1 MIPDDA
7 SPAVMVVGLA
17 LVYLALVIVFWVLLK
32 SRNVISAER
41 RRPGGVAQ
49 ALPSLTKLTDATL
62 GVIDARLKPQPSGI
76 LSRRRLDSAGLK
88 KQPADYLLLAGII
101 TVLAG
106 VIGFLLGGMFPA
118 ILLIIAA
125 PIGLA
130 LSLKLLISRRQA
142 KFDDQVPDTL
152 RMLAGG
158 MRAGHSL
165 LRSLDAAGQESDA
178 PMADELSRVVNETRI
193 GRDLGESLIDVADR
207 TKSEDFSWIAQ
218 AIEIHREV
226 GGDLAEVLDHVG
238 ETIRDRNQSQAA
250 KSRALSAE
258 GRVSAMVLISLPI
271 LLFIALQ
278 FINPVY
284 AKVFSSTVPGYLMI
298 AASAVMLSLGA
309 FWLSRLIK
317 PKF

>member
-1 MIPDDA
+1 MISDDA
-7 SPAVMVVGLA
+7 SPVVLVLGLA
-17 LVYLALVIVFWVLLK
+17 LVYLALAIAFWVLLK
-32 SRNVISAER
+32 SRNVISTER
-41 RRPGGVAQ
+41 RRPGGVAT
-49 ALPSLTKLTDATL
+49 PSALTKLTDATL

-88 KQPADYLLLAGII
+88 KQSADYLLLAGIV
-101 TVLAG
+101 TLLAG
-106 VIGFLLGGMFPA
+106 VAGFLLGGLFPA
-118 ILLIIAA
+118 ILLVLAA

-130 LSLKLLISRRQA
+130 LILNLLISRRQA

-152 RMLAGG
+152 RMLSGG

-178 PMADELSRVVNETRI
+178 PMAEELSRIVNETRI
-193 GRDLGESLIDVADR
+193 GRDLGESLLDVADR
-207 TKSEDFSWIAQ
+207 TKNEDFSWIAQ

-238 ETIRDRNQSQAA
+238 ETIRDRNQVRRQV
-250 KSRALSAE
+250 KALSAE

-284 AKVFSSTVPGYLMI
+284 AKTFSSTVPGYIMI
-298 AASAVMLSLGA
+298 AVAAVMLSLGA

>member
-1 MIPDDA
+1 MTPDLSSPGIMIL
-7 SPAVMVVGLA
+7 GLA
-17 LVYLALVIVFWVLLK
+17 LVYFALIITFWVVLK
-32 SRNVISAER
+32 TRSVISLER
-41 RRPGGVAQ
+41 RRPDAGNRTTA
-49 ALPSLTKLTDATL
+49 LTKLTDATL
-62 GVIDARLKPQPSGI
+62 GLIDSRIKAQPEGI

-106 VIGFLLGGMFPA
+106 ASGFLLGGLFSA
-118 ILLIIAA
+118 ILLILAA

-130 LSLKLLISRRQA
+130 LSLNFMIARRQA

-152 RMLAGG
+152 RTISGG

-165 LRSLDAAGQESDA
+165 LRSLDAAAQECEA
-178 PMADELSRVVNETRI
+178 PMSDELSRIVNETRI
-193 GRDLGESLIDVADR
+193 GRDLGESLLEVAQR
-207 TKSEDFSWIAQ
+207 TKNEDFSWIAQ

-238 ETIRDRNQSQAA
+238 ETIRDRNQIRRQV
-250 KSRALSAE
+250 KALSAE
-258 GRVSAMVLISLPI
+258 GRVSAVILLALPI

-278 FINPVY
+278 LINPTY
-284 AKVFSSTVPGYLMI
+284 AKTFSSTVPGYIMI
-298 AASAVMLSLGA
+298 AVAAVMLSVGA

>member
-1 MIPDDA
+1 
-7 SPAVMVVGLA
+7 MVVGLA

-32 SRNVISAER
+32 SRNVISTER
-41 RRPGGVAQ
+41 RRPGAVAQ
-49 ALPSLTKLTDATL
+49 ASKLTKLTDATL
-62 GVIDARLKPQPSGI
+62 GVIDSKLKPQPTGV

-106 VIGFLLGGMFPA
+106 VIGFLLGGVFPA
-118 ILLIIAA
+118 ILMIIAA

-165 LRSLDAAGQESDA
+165 LRSLDAAGQENEA

-193 GRDLGESLIDVADR
+193 GRDLGESLVDVADR

-238 ETIRDRNQSQAA
+238 ETIRDRNQVRRQV
-250 KSRALSAE
+250 RALSAE

>member
-1 MIPDDA
+1 MIPDNA
-7 SPAVMVVGLA
+7 SPVIMVAGLA
-17 LVYLALVIVFWVLLK
+17 MVYLALLLTFWVLLK
-32 SRNVISAER
+32 SRNTISAER
-41 RRPGGVAQ
+41 RRPDTVHQ
-49 ALPSLTKLTDATL
+49 PTTLTKMTDATR
-62 GVIDARLKPQPSGI
+62 GMIDARLKNQSEGV

-88 KQPADYLLLAGII
+88 KQPADYLLMAGII

-106 VIGFLLGGMFPA
+106 VSGFLLGGIFPA
-118 ILLIIAA
+118 LLLIIAA
-125 PIGLA
+125 PIGLV
-130 LSLKLLISRRQA
+130 LGLKMLTTRRQA
-142 KFDDQVPDTL
+142 RFDDQVPDTL

-165 LRSLDAAGQESDA
+165 LRSLDAAAQESDA
-178 PMADELSRVVNETRI
+178 PMSDELSRIVNETRI
-193 GRDLGESLIDVADR
+193 GRDLGESLNDVADR
-207 TKSEDFSWIAQ
+207 TNNEDFSWIAQ

-238 ETIRDRNQSQAA
+238 ETIRDRNQIRRQV
-250 KSRALSAE
+250 KALSAE
-258 GRVSAMVLISLPI
+258 GRVSALVLISLPI

-284 AKVFSSTVPGYLMI
+284 AKTFSSTVPGYIMI
-298 AASAVMLSLGA
+298 AVAAVMLSLGA

>member
-1 MIPDDA
+1 MIPDDG
-7 SPAVMVVGLA
+7 SPTFMVVGLA

-32 SRNVISAER
+32 SRNVISADR
-41 RRPGGVAQ
+41 RRPGGATT
-49 ALPSLTKLTDATL
+49 PSTLTKLTDATL
-62 GVIDARLKPQPSGI
+62 GVIDSKLKPQPAGV

-193 GRDLGESLIDVADR
+193 GRDLGESLLDVADR

-238 ETIRDRNQSQAA
+238 ETIRDRNQVRRQV
-250 KSRALSAE
+250 RALSAE

>member
-49 ALPSLTKLTDATL
+49 PSKLTKLTDATL
-62 GVIDARLKPQPSGI
+62 GVIDSRLKPQPSGI

-106 VIGFLLGGMFPA
+106 VIGFLLGGIFPA

-238 ETIRDRNQSQAA
+238 ETIRDRNQVRRQV
-250 KSRALSAE
+250 RALSAE

-284 AKVFSSTVPGYLMI
+284 AKMFSSTVPGYLMI

>member
-1 MIPDDA
+1 MILGDA
-7 SPAVMVVGLA
+7 SPAFMVVGLG

-32 SRNVISAER
+32 SRQVISAER
-41 RRPGGVAQ
+41 RRPGGVQ
-49 ALPSLTKLTDATL
+49 RPSALTKLTDATL
-62 GVIDARLKPQPSGI
+62 GVIDARLRPQPSGI

-106 VIGFLLGGMFPA
+106 VFGLLMGGMFPA
-118 ILLIIAA
+118 IFLILAA
-125 PIGLA
+125 PVGLA
-130 LSLKLLISRRQA
+130 LSLKLLTSRRQA
-142 KFDDQVPDTL
+142 KFDNQVPDTL

-238 ETIRDRNQSQAA
+238 ETIRDRNQVRRQV
-250 KSRALSAE
+250 RALSAE

-284 AKVFSSTVPGYLMI
+284 AKTFSSTVPGYLMI

-309 FWLSRLIK
+309 FWLSCLIK

>member
-1 MIPDDA
+1 MIPGDA
-7 SPAVMVVGLA
+7 SPAVMVLGLA
-17 LVYLALVIVFWVLLK
+17 LVYLALVIVFWVILK
-32 SRNVISAER
+32 SSNVISAER
-41 RRPGGVAQ
+41 RRPGGVAH
-49 ALPSLTKLTDATL
+49 PSTLTKMTNATL
-62 GVIDARLKPQPSGI
+62 GVIDARLQPQPSGI

-106 VIGFLLGGMFPA
+106 VSGFLLGGVFPA
-118 ILLIIAA
+118 VLLILAT

-130 LSLKLLISRRQA
+130 LSLNLLISRRQA

-178 PMADELSRVVNETRI
+178 PMTDELSRVVNETRI
-193 GRDLGESLIDVADR
+193 GRDLGESLLDVSSR
-207 TKSEDFSWIAQ
+207 TKNEDFSWIAQ

-238 ETIRDRNQSQAA
+238 ETIRDRNQVRRQV
-250 KSRALSAE
+250 KALSAE

-271 LLFIALQ
+271 LLFIVLQ

-284 AKVFSSTVPGYLMI
+284 AKTFSSTLPGYIMI
-298 AASAVMLSLGA
+298 AAAAVMLSLGA

>member
-7 SPAVMVVGLA
+7 SPAVLVVGLA
-17 LVYLALVIVFWVLLK
+17 LVYLALVLVFWVLLK
-32 SRNVISAER
+32 SRNSISAER
-41 RRPGGVAQ
+41 RRPGGTAQ
-49 ALPSLTKLTDATL
+49 TSTLTKLTDATL
-62 GVIDARLKPQPSGI
+62 GVIDSRLKPQPSGI

-106 VIGFLLGGMFPA
+106 VIGFLLGGIFPA

-130 LSLKLLISRRQA
+130 LSLKLLTSRRQA

-165 LRSLDAAGQESDA
+165 LRSLDAAGQENEA

-193 GRDLGESLIDVADR
+193 GRDLGESLLDVADR

-238 ETIRDRNQSQAA
+238 ETIRDRNQVRRQV
-250 KSRALSAE
+250 RALSAE

>member
-1 MIPDDA
+1 MPDNS
-7 SPAVMVVGLA
+7 SPVILIVGIA
-17 LVYLALVIVFWVLLK
+17 LVYLALLVAFWVLLK
-32 SRNVISAER
+32 SRNTISADR
-41 RRPGGVAQ
+41 RRPDAVNQ
-49 ALPSLTKLTDATL
+49 ANALTKLTDATL
-62 GVIDARLKPQPSGI
+62 GVIDARLKPQSDGV

-88 KQPADYLLLAGII
+88 KQPADYLLLAGIV

-106 VIGFLLGGMFPA
+106 LTGLLLGGIFPG
-118 ILLIIAA
+118 ILMIIAA
-125 PIGLA
+125 PLGLVF
-130 LSLKLLISRRQA
+130 SLKVLTSRRQA
-142 KFDDQVPDTL
+142 RFDDQVPDTL

-165 LRSLDAAGQESDA
+165 LRSLDAAAQESDA
-178 PMADELSRVVNETRI
+178 PMADELSRIVNETRI
-193 GRDLGESLIDVADR
+193 GRDLGESLRDVAER
-207 TKSEDFSWIAQ
+207 TSNEDFSWIAQ

-238 ETIRDRNQSQAA
+238 ETIRDRNQIRRQV
-250 KSRALSAE
+250 KALSAE

-284 AKVFSSTVPGYLMI
+284 AKTFSSTVPGYIMVAT
-298 AASAVMLSLGA
+298 AAIMLSLGA

-317 PKF
+317 PKY

>member
-1 MIPDDA
+1 MPEDA
-7 SPAVMVVGLA
+7 SPAVMVLGLG
-17 LVYLALVIVFWVLLK
+17 LVYLALIIAFWILFK
-32 SRNVISAER
+32 SRNVISADR
-41 RRPGGVAQ
+41 RRPGGAGQ
-49 ALPSLTKLTDATL
+49 PTTLTKMTDATL
-62 GVIDARLKPQPSGI
+62 GVIDARLKPQTSGI

-88 KQPADYLLLAGII
+88 KQPADYLLVAGMI

-106 VIGFLLGGMFPA
+106 VSGFLLSGWFAA
-118 ILLIIAA
+118 ILLALAA
-125 PIGLA
+125 PVGLA
-130 LSLKLLISRRQA
+130 LGLNLLTSRRQA

-178 PMADELSRVVNETRI
+178 PMADELSRVVNESRI
-193 GRDLGESLIDVADR
+193 GRDLGESLLDVADR
-207 TKSEDFSWIAQ
+207 TKSEDFGWIAQ

-238 ETIRDRNQSQAA
+238 ETIRDRNQVRRQV
-250 KSRALSAE
+250 RALSAE
-258 GRVSAMVLISLPI
+258 GRVSAIILISLPI

-284 AKVFSSTVPGYLMI
+284 AKTFSSTVPGYIMI
-298 AASAVMLSLGA
+298 AASVVMLSLGA
-309 FWLSRLIK
+309 VWLSRLIK

>member
-1 MIPDDA
+1 MTPDEA
-7 SPAVMVVGLA
+7 SPAVMVFGLA
-17 LVYLALVIVFWVLLK
+17 LVYLALVIVFWIILK
-32 SRNVISAER
+32 TSNVISPDR
-41 RRPGGVAQ
+41 RRPGGA
-49 ALPSLTKLTDATL
+49 AHPSTLTKLTDATL

-88 KQPADYLLLAGII
+88 KQPADYLLLAGIL
-101 TVLAG
+101 TLLAG
-106 VIGFLLGGMFPA
+106 VSGFLLGGLFAA
-118 ILLIIAA
+118 ILLLLAT

-130 LSLKLLISRRQA
+130 LVLNVLVSRRQA

-178 PMADELSRVVNETRI
+178 PMADELSRIVNETRI
-193 GRDLGESLIDVADR
+193 GRDLGESLLDVADR
-207 TKSEDFSWIAQ
+207 TKNEDFGWIAQ

-238 ETIRDRNQSQAA
+238 ETIRDRNQVRRQV
-250 KSRALSAE
+250 KALSAE

-284 AKVFSSTVPGYLMI
+284 AKTFSSTVPGYIMI
-298 AASAVMLSLGA
+298 AVAAAMLSLGA

>member
-1 MIPDDA
+1 MIPDGA
-7 SPAVMVVGLA
+7 SPAVMVLGLA

-32 SRNVISAER
+32 SRNVISADR
-41 RRPGGVAQ
+41 RRPGGA
-49 ALPSLTKLTDATL
+49 ADPSTLTKLTDATL
-62 GVIDARLKPQPSGI
+62 GVIDARLKPQPSGL

-101 TVLAG
+101 TLLAG
-106 VIGFLLGGMFPA
+106 AAGFLMGGLFPA
-118 ILLIIAA
+118 IMLVLAT

-130 LSLKLLISRRQA
+130 LLLNLLVSRRQA

-152 RMLAGG
+152 RMLSGG

-178 PMADELSRVVNETRI
+178 PMADELSRIVNETRI
-193 GRDLGESLIDVADR
+193 GRDLGESLLDVADR
-207 TKSEDFSWIAQ
+207 TKNEDFGWIAQ

-226 GGDLAEVLDHVG
+226 GGDLAEVLGHVG
-238 ETIRDRNQSQAA
+238 ETIRDRNQLRRQV
-250 KSRALSAE
+250 KALSAE
-258 GRVSAMVLISLPI
+258 GRVSALVLIALPI

-284 AKVFSSTVPGYLMI
+284 AKTFSSTVPGYVMI
-298 AASAVMLSLGA
+298 AVAAVMLSLGA

>member
-17 LVYLALVIVFWVLLK
+17 LVYLAIVLVFWILLK
-32 SRNVISAER
+32 SRNVISTER

-49 ALPSLTKLTDATL
+49 ASKLTKLTDATL
-62 GVIDARLKPQPSGI
+62 GVIDSRLKPQPSGI

-106 VIGFLLGGMFPA
+106 VIGFLLGGIFPA

-165 LRSLDAAGQESDA
+165 LRSLDAAGQENDA

-238 ETIRDRNQSQAA
+238 ETIRDRNQVRRQV
-250 KSRALSAE
+250 RALSAE